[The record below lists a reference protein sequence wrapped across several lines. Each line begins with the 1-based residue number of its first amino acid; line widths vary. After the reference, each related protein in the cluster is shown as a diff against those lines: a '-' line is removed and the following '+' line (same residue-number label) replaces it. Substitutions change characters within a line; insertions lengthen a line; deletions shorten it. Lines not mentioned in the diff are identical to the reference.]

1 MAMLTIS
8 LPLNALGYDEVKV
21 VVSLVAAMVRD
32 KRPKEPTP
40 ALQTIVL
47 QCYFDYS
54 LRLSIQLM
62 R

>member
-1 MAMLTIS
+1 MAMLTIC
-8 LPLNALGYDEVKV
+8 LPLNPLGYDQLKV
-21 VVSLVAAMVRD
+21 LVSLVSPMVRD

-40 ALQTIVL
+40 ALQTIGL
-47 QCYFDYS
+47 QFYFDYS